1 MIEQTIP
8 LQKLTA
14 GMAACVRDWI
24 LPHLSD
30 AMARIQAE
38 QLIALLEQLPAVVAP
53 AALARIRA
61 DSDEARA
68 LLVAAG
74 VTPEAPAPSGHVDDL
89 MAENAALKLQLEA
102 LADRCRSA
110 CNEAADEPAART
122 LLAVQ
127 RFFVASVRR
136 EGEGAAVQ
144 LFEELTTR
152 DREGKQD
159 LAPAN

>member
-8 LQKLTA
+8 LQQLTA

-38 QLIALLEQLPAVVAP
+38 QLITMLNDLPRAVAP
-53 AALARIRA
+53 AALAGIRA

-68 LLVAAG
+68 LLERCG
-74 VTPEAPAPSGHVDDL
+74 EAVPARAETAHVDDL
-89 MAENAALKLQLEA
+89 MAENAALKEGLEA
-102 LADRCRSA
+102 LAARCRASGSGRDK
-110 CNEAADEPAART
+110 EV
-122 LLAVQ
+122 LLEVQ
-127 RFFVASVRR
+127 RFFVRSAKR

-144 LFEELTTR
+144 LFEEMTTR

-159 LAPAN
+159 LAQGAER